1 MSTNFK
7 DYNYIFNFIDGFAP
21 SGFNNIDPEHPLM
34 REVEK
39 LMTTNNQFLTV
50 ADMIQWKFLYTSK
63 QCSQMLGIEP
73 AHLNPYH
80 LIEATHPDDIMRHNQ
95 SLVKIFNL
103 VSELFNA
110 GKGSSVLSTNLK
122 FRNPA
127 GKYSN
132 ILVQSY
138 LFFARFPRKTVYR
151 VQVHT
156 NIDHFKIMGKGFH
169 YYVGNDLSYFRY
181 PDHELLNKGYMLSKR
196 ELEIIKL
203 VEAGLYTEQIAEK
216 LFLSPNTIKTHRRN
230 ILHKAGKTSISELV
244 YDLM

>member
-1 MSTNFK
+1 MNTNFN
-7 DYNYIFNFIDGFAP
+7 DYSTLFNFIECFAP
-21 SGFNNIDPEHPLM
+21 SGFNNINTDHPMILKT
-34 REVEK
+34 EK
-39 LMTTNNQFLTV
+39 FMAEKNQFLTV
-50 ADMIQWKFLYTSK
+50 SDMIEWKFLYTSNR
-63 QCSQMLGIEP
+63 SFQMLGIEP
-73 AHLNPYH
+73 ADLNPYH
-80 LIEATHPDDIMRHNQ
+80 LIDAIHPNDTLRHNQ

-103 VSELFNA
+103 VSELFNT

-132 ILVQSY
+132 MLVQSY
-138 LFFARFPRKTVYR
+138 LFYARFPHKTVYR

-169 YYVGNDLSYFRY
+169 YYVGNDLSYFKY
-181 PDHELLNKGYMLSKR
+181 PDNELLNMGYMLSKR

-230 ILHKAGKTSISELV
+230 ILHKAGKASISELV